1 MTSLEALQQHQ
12 RLCDELYSLALEENR
27 FLQQHRRPAGSDL
40 IARKRSLLASLDEA
54 LTALRST
61 PPGDN
66 RSTEF
71 KTALDH
77 TRSRILQTLHVDR
90 ENEQLLTRYSLSKTT
105 TTAPLGSAVP
115 VGMLQKIDDRTGK

>member
-27 FLQQHRRPAGSDL
+27 FLQQHRRPPGPDL

-54 LTALRST
+54 LTALRSA

-66 RSTEF
+66 RSAEF
-71 KTALDH
+71 KTALDD

-90 ENEQLLTRYSLSKTT
+90 ENEQLLTRYSLSKST

-115 VGMLQKIDDRTGK
+115 IGMLQKIYDRTGK